1 MVETVE
7 TSFDLAPS
15 QAQANESFDLGAA
28 RRGMVLWRLDGGFGT
43 DPNLRWLA
51 DRNYHFHAKGFAGR
65 RAANLA
71 QKVQR
76 WIPFGDVWLGSV
88 ASPVDYGRPVRV
100 WVKRRLEKDRYLHS
114 YYVTTLILHSMT
126 LAMQLYN
133 QRGQAEVE
141 QFRNDKQGLH
151 LSSRRKQLLVAQQAL
166 ILLTDLA
173 HNLLAD
179 FQHVALSG
187 TAFDGFAAKRIVRD
201 LLAIEGNLIWDDGRL
216 KRIDLNQ
223 GHPHAEALLACLV
236 KYCKQA

>member
-7 TSFDLAPS
+7 TSFDLAPN
-15 QAQANESFDLGAA
+15 QAQADGSFDLGAA

-114 YYVTTLILHSMT
+114 YYVTTLKLHSMT

-179 FQHVALSG
+179 FQHVALSD

-201 LLAIEGNLIWDDGRL
+201 LLATEGNLFWDGGRL
-216 KRIDLNQ
+216 KRIALNQ